1 MVHYRWSQF
10 LFPTEKA
17 SSLLVKSTESVVR
30 LFARLIVKI
39 RVAVGNS
46 YYRVSAIAFEFLEN

>member
-10 LFPTEKA
+10 LFPAEKA

-39 RVAVGNS
+39 RVTVGNS

>member
-10 LFPTEKA
+10 LFPAEKA

-39 RVAVGNS
+39 RVA
-46 YYRVSAIAFEFLEN
+46 REFLLSSFRDRV